1 MIEVKIH
8 NAIDNEDNRWWYE
21 WLGMS
26 GVFSL
31 EYVQGLFA
39 AYPTE
44 NAYKFD
50 IHCQGGSVEEGLAI
64 YDYLR
69 TSGKD
74 IHMNIEGSC
83 HSMAT
88 VLLLAAPLENR
99 TANRHSVALIHKVSG
114 GAYGTTDDVEAAASD
129 MRLLQD
135 KILDIYAERT
145 KLSRARLAHIMDE
158 QKEHTA
164 DELLEWGFIGSIN
177 AYANNLGK
185 QVRTNYNQSMAKNIK
200 DILADIGAKLN
211 KALGG
216 KVNYAFTDA
225 EGQTLFTID
234 SDTDTIAVGMSAEGD
249 GVHTLT
255 DGRTVT
261 IEGGVITNIAEPEQP
276 APEAPADGG
285 ADAGEEHPA
294 EDGEET
300 PAEGQ
305 AEEQPEEQAEEQ
317 PAEPSEAENLR
328 NELADVR
335 AQLAAA
341 QADAENLRSLLNEA
355 NDAIREARA
364 AIRSDFKVGQ
374 RIGSAAQADKV
385 ANDREEELNAVR
397 EALKAQ
403 KKARK

>member
-39 AYPTE
+39 ANPSE

-145 KLSRARLAHIMDE
+145 ILSRARLAHIMDE

-185 QVRTNYNQSMAKNIK
+185 QVRTNYNSSMAKNIK

-225 EGQTLFTID
+225 EGQTLFTTD
-234 SDTDTIAVGMSAEGD
+234 NDTDTIAVGMSAEGD

-255 DGRTVT
+255 DGRIVT
-261 IEGGVITNIAEPEQP
+261 IEGGVITNIAEPSAEPSAEPTAEPTAEP
-276 APEAPADGG
+276 AAEPAAEPSAEPAAEPSAEPAAEPAAPAD
-285 ADAGEEHPA
+285 
-294 EDGEET
+294 
-300 PAEGQ
+300 
-305 AEEQPEEQAEEQ
+305 
-317 PAEPSEAENLR
+317 PSEAENLR
-328 NELADVR
+328 NELEDVR

-341 QADAENLRSLLNEA
+341 QADAENLRGLLAEA

-364 AIRSDFKVGQ
+364 AIRSDYKVGQ
-374 RIGSAAQADKV
+374 RIGSGAQADKV
-385 ANDREEELNAVR
+385 TNDREDEKKAVR
-397 EALKAQ
+397 EALEAQ